1 MPTPRRPASLDPQ
14 ARGHGDALRARLR
27 ELRPSDSEREAPPA
41 APRPSPRQRLLL
53 RAPDE
58 QRSLFGEILDW
69 MLAPL
74 LIVWPISVTFTYVV
88 AQSVADAPFDRNL
101 GDAVTVLADH
111 VKFDRNQVVLD
122 LPMPAREVLRA
133 DVADQVYYL
142 VLGLRGEWIAGDRD
156 LPIPPEEETP
166 HAGPVQ
172 FRSDQ
177 LHGTDIRIA
186 YTWVELRVAGQPR
199 YVLVEVAET
208 LEKRSQLANEI
219 IRGVIVPQFI
229 VLPLAVLLV
238 WFGLSRGLQP
248 LETLRRRISAR
259 RPDDLSP
266 IDPRAAP
273 EELSPLVV
281 SFNELLARLAG
292 SIETQKRFMTDAAHQ
307 MKTPLAGLRTQAELA
322 QRERDPEQ
330 LKRSLRQ
337 IGEASTRAA
346 HLIDQLLTLARAEH
360 QGQDPGA
367 FEVIDLGALV
377 RERMHDWVPMALA
390 RSIDLGLEAPDEIVR
405 IVGGP
410 LQIGELLKNLV
421 DNALRYTPRGGTVTV
436 RVIAGEAV
444 VLEVEDS
451 GPGIPEAERA
461 LVFERFY
468 RVLGTNVDGSGL
480 GLAIVHEIVEQH
492 EARINL
498 ESSPHS
504 KDPLLPGLLVR
515 VEFRHVLA
523 DGEHQGEPQWTSV

>member
-1 MPTPRRPASLDPQ
+1 MSAPPQ
-14 ARGHGDALRARLR
+14 PSPDSHTRGSALHARLR
-27 ELRPSDSEREAPPA
+27 QLQPAGGKAEPPPPTA
-41 APRPSPRQRLLL
+41 AARSPRQRLLL
-53 RAPDE
+53 RTPDE

-74 LIVWPISVTFTYVV
+74 LIVWPISITFTYVV

-101 GDAVTVLADH
+101 GEAVTLLSDH
-111 VKFDRNQVVLD
+111 VKLDRGKITLD
-122 LPMPAREVLRA
+122 LPVSAREVLRA
-133 DVADQVYYL
+133 DVTDQVYYL
-142 VLGLRGEWIAGDRD
+142 VLGLSGEWVAGDRD
-156 LPIPPEEETP
+156 LPIPPEDEPP
-166 HAGPVQ
+166 HSGGPVQ

-177 LHGTDIRIA
+177 LRGIDVRIA
-186 YTWVELRVAGQPR
+186 YTWVELRVADKPR
-199 YVLVEVAET
+199 YVLVEVGET

-238 WFGLSRGLQP
+238 WFGLTRGLQP
-248 LETLRRRISAR
+248 LEALRRRIRAR

-273 EELSPLVV
+273 EELGPLVV

-292 SIETQKRFMTDAAHQ
+292 SIETQKRFLADAAHQ

-322 QRERDPEQ
+322 LRERDPEQ

-337 IGEASTRAA
+337 IGAASERAA
-346 HLIDQLLTLARAEH
+346 HLVDQLLTLARAEH

-367 FEVIDLGALV
+367 FEVIDLARLV
-377 RERMHDWVPMALA
+377 RERVQEWVPAAME
-390 RSIDLGLEAPDEIVR
+390 RQIDLGLEAPEAAVP
-405 IVGGP
+405 IVGGA
-410 LQIGELLKNLV
+410 LQIGEMLKNLI
-421 DNALRYTPRGGTVTV
+421 DNALRYTPHGGTVTV
-436 RVIAGEAV
+436 RVRAGQPV

-451 GPGIPEAERA
+451 GPGIPETERT

-480 GLAIVHEIVEQH
+480 GLAIVHEIVQQH

-498 ESSPHS
+498 TASPDS
-504 KDPLLPGLLVR
+504 KDPALPGLLVR
-515 VEFRHVLA
+515 VEFCHVPP
-523 DGEHQGEPQWTSV
+523 EERSENKSQGEP